1 MICENC
7 KKENRSIARYCKWCG
22 KELTNNDVLSSLVG
36 LDEVKAQ
43 LRIIAETYT
52 FLHSRNTIKEVR
64 LSVNTIIIG
73 ETGTG
78 KSSLANIIRDF
89 FYQKK
94 IIRKPKLTLVDAVD
108 YQRFV
113 DKWDENIEK
122 AKGGILFFDNVQKL
136 LPDKYSN
143 QVNPLDK
150 LFVEMDRWNDDPI
163 VFISGLTQGLDEFL
177 QSNPAVTNR
186 FKYKFQLPT
195 PTYNDLFLIC

>member
-94 IIRKPKLTLVDAVD
+94 IIRKH
-108 YQRFV
+108 
-113 DKWDENIEK
+113 I
-122 AKGGILFFDNVQKL
+122 
-136 LPDKYSN
+136 
-143 QVNPLDK
+143 
-150 LFVEMDRWNDDPI
+150 
-163 VFISGLTQGLDEFL
+163 
-177 QSNPAVTNR
+177 
-186 FKYKFQLPT
+186 
-195 PTYNDLFLIC
+195 

>member
-1 MICENC
+1 MTCENC

-113 DKWDENIEK
+113 DK
-122 AKGGILFFDNVQKL
+122 
-136 LPDKYSN
+136 
-143 QVNPLDK
+143 
-150 LFVEMDRWNDDPI
+150 
-163 VFISGLTQGLDEFL
+163 
-177 QSNPAVTNR
+177 
-186 FKYKFQLPT
+186 
-195 PTYNDLFLIC
+195 